1 MKPFNKIKTVKV
13 PKTKRINKRNKI
25 NKLNN
30 KKQFFTPNRFYV
42 VYGFIIFA
50 IICLIIKMAILQII
64 EPDKLIAEGN
74 KRSIRYQNMNAPRAM
89 IADRNGRA
97 LAVSVPMY
105 DVWADP
111 KIVVQKGGVNVNDI
125 RWQGLAKTLN
135 IPMSTLEKKLNNPSM
150 RFVYLSRQITP
161 TVSDYL
167 KQLKLPGISFA
178 KTSKRYYPAAE
189 NIAQLVGL
197 TDIDENGAEQGSEG
211 IEKSFNKWLIGE
223 SGQRIVRRDRVG
235 RVIEELERT
244 ESESASDL
252 TLSIDE
258 RLQSLVY
265 SELSQAVEF
274 NKADSGTAVL
284 IDVHTGEIL
293 AMATSPSYN
302 PNNRSSIDYS
312 LLRNRAVTDAFEPGS
327 TVKPLVV
334 MAALEKNIADLH
346 SIIDTRPFYVNR
358 YEIKDVSYQKA
369 LTLAGILEKSSNVGV
384 SKLALQMQS
393 GDLVEYYS
401 RFGLGQSTKLGL
413 GGEVSGSIAADRT
426 RKWADIERA
435 TFAFGYGLSVT
446 PLQLARAY
454 ATIGSYG
461 IYRPVSILKVTEPVQ
476 GKRVV
481 PENIAKTVV
490 QLMEAVA
497 VTGGGTKAS
506 VPGYSVGV
514 KTGTAKKLSGGR
526 YVNQYLAYTAGIAPA
541 TGPKYSLVVVIDNPK
556 AGQYYGGSVSA
567 PVFSRIMGGVLRTM
581 NVQPD
586 RQVDG
591 QMIIY

>member
-1 MKPFNKIKTVKV
+1 MKSIALGKTNKVNKT
-13 PKTKRINKRNKI
+13 NKSSV
-25 NKLNN
+25 
-30 KKQFFTPNRFYV
+30 KKQFFAPLRFNI

-50 IICLIIKMAILQII
+50 IFCLVIKMAILQVIK
-64 EPDKLIAEGN
+64 PDRLIAEGD
-74 KRSIRYQNMNAPRAM
+74 KRSIRYQDMDAPRAM
-89 IADRNGRA
+89 ITDRNGRA

-111 KIVVQKGGVNVNDI
+111 KIVVQKGGVNANDI

-135 IPMSTLEKKLNNPSM
+135 IPMATLEQKLSNSAM
-150 RFVYLSRQITP
+150 RFVYLSKQVTP
-161 TVSDYL
+161 TISDYL
-167 KQLKLPGISFA
+167 KKLKLPGISFA
-178 KTSKRYYPAAE
+178 RTSKRYYPAAE
-189 NIAQLVGL
+189 NVAQLIGL
-197 TDIDENGAEQGSEG
+197 TDIDDNGNERGSEG
-211 IEKSFNKWLIGE
+211 IEKSFNKWLTGE
-223 SGQRIVRRDRVG
+223 AGQRIVRRDRVG
-235 RVIEELERT
+235 RVVEELERT
-244 ESESASDL
+244 DSETADDL

-265 SELSQAVEF
+265 RELSQAVDF

-302 PNNRSSIDYS
+302 PNNRSILDYN
-312 LLRNRAVTDAFEPGS
+312 LLRNRAVTDSFEPGS
-327 TVKPLVV
+327 TVKPLIV
-334 MAALEKNIADLH
+334 MAALEKKIADLNTV
-346 SIIDTRPFYVNR
+346 IDTRPFYVNR
-358 YEIKDVSYQKA
+358 YEVKDVSYQKS
-369 LTLAGILEKSSNVGV
+369 LNLAGILEKSSNVGV
-384 SKLALQMQS
+384 SKLALQMES
-393 GDLVEYYS
+393 GDVVQYYS
-401 RFGLGQSTKLGL
+401 RFGLGQPTGLGL

-426 RKWADIERA
+426 RRWADIERA
-435 TFAFGYGLSVT
+435 TFAFGYGLNVT

-461 IYRPVSILKVTEPVQ
+461 IYRPVSILKATEPVK
-476 GKRVV
+476 GERVV
-481 PENIAKTVV
+481 PEKIAKTVV

-514 KTGTAKKLSGGR
+514 KTGTAKKLGAGGK

-541 TGPKYSLVVVIDNPK
+541 TAPKYSLVVVIDNPK

-567 PVFSRIMGGVLRTM
+567 PVFSRIMGGVLRTT

>member
-1 MKPFNKIKTVKV
+1 MKSVTKHKKDKNSVRTNK
-13 PKTKRINKRNKI
+13 P
-25 NKLNN
+25 NKLNS
-30 KKQFFTPNRFYV
+30 KKQFFTPNRFYI
-42 VYGFIIFA
+42 VYGFIIVA
-50 IICLIIKMAILQII
+50 IISLIVRMAILQII
-64 EPDKLIAEGN
+64 EPEKLISEGN
-74 KRSIRYQNMNAPRAM
+74 KRSIRHQEMDAPRAM
-89 IADRNGRA
+89 ITDRNGRA

-111 KIVVQKGGVNVNDI
+111 KIVVQKGGVKADDI

-135 IPMSTLEKKLNNPSM
+135 MPMSTLEEKLSNPAM
-150 RFVYLSRQITP
+150 RFVYLSKQITP
-161 TVSDYL
+161 TISDYL
-167 KQLKLPGISFA
+167 KKLKLPGISFA
-178 KTSKRYYPAAE
+178 KTSKRYYPAAQ
-189 NIAQLVGL
+189 NIAQLIGL
-197 TDIDENGAEQGSEG
+197 TDIDQNGTEKGSEG
-211 IEKSFNKWLIGE
+211 IEKSFNKWLTGE
-223 SGQRIVRRDRVG
+223 SGQRVVRRDRLG
-235 RVIEELERT
+235 RVIEELQRT
-244 ESESASDL
+244 ESEVASDL

-284 IDVHTGEIL
+284 VDVHTGEIL

-334 MAALEKNIADLH
+334 MAALEKKIADLNTV
-346 SIIDTRPFYVNR
+346 IDTRPFLVNR
-358 YEIKDVSYQKA
+358 YEIKDVSYQKS
-369 LTLAGILEKSSNVGV
+369 LNLAGILEKSSNVGV
-384 SKLALQMQS
+384 SKLALKMQS
-393 GDLVEYYS
+393 GDLVEFYS
-401 RFGLGQSTKLGL
+401 RFGLGQPTELGL

-446 PLQLARAY
+446 PVQLARAY

-461 IYRPVSILKVTEPVQ
+461 VYRPVSILKVTQPVE
-476 GKRVV
+476 GERVV
-481 PENIAKTVV
+481 SEKIAKTVV

-541 TGPKYSLVVVIDNPK
+541 SAPKYSLVVVIDNPK

-581 NVQPD
+581 NVKPD

>member
-1 MKPFNKIKTVKV
+1 MKILTKNKKAVKT
-13 PKTKRINKRNKI
+13 
-25 NKLNN
+25 NKLNS
-30 KKQFFTPNRFYV
+30 KKQFFAPGRFYV
-42 VYGFIIFA
+42 VYSLIIAA
-50 IICLIIKMAILQII
+50 IIALIIQMAILQII
-64 EPDKLIAEGN
+64 HPDKLIAEGN
-74 KRSIRYQNMNAPRAM
+74 KRSLRRQDMDAPRAM
-89 IADRNGRA
+89 ITDRNGRA

-111 KIVVQKGGVNVNDI
+111 KLVIQKGGVNTNDA
-125 RWQGLAKTLN
+125 RWQGLAKALN
-135 IPMSTLEKKLNNPSM
+135 IPIAILEQKLSNPSM
-150 RFVYLSRQITP
+150 RFVYLSRQVTP
-161 TVSDYL
+161 TISDYL
-167 KQLKLPGISFA
+167 KKLKLPGVAFA
-178 KTSKRYYPAAE
+178 KTSKRFYPAAE
-189 NIAQLVGL
+189 SIAQLIGL
-197 TDIDENGAEQGSEG
+197 TDTDENRNEKGSEG
-211 IEKSFNKWLIGE
+211 IEKSYNKWLTGE
-223 SGQRIVRRDRVG
+223 SGQRIIRRDRFG

-244 ESESASDL
+244 ESEKASDL
-252 TLSIDE
+252 VLSIDE

-265 SELSQAVEF
+265 SELSQAVDF

-284 IDVHTGEIL
+284 VDVHTGEIL

-302 PNNRSSIDYS
+302 PNNRSSINYNS
-312 LLRNRAVTDAFEPGS
+312 LRNRAVTDAFEPGS

-334 MAALEKNIADLH
+334 MAALEKKIADLNT
-346 SIIDTRPFYVNR
+346 IVDTRPFYVNR
-358 YEIKDVSYQKA
+358 YEIKDVSYQKS
-369 LTLAGILEKSSNVGV
+369 LNLAGILEKSSNVGV
-384 SKLALQMQS
+384 SKLALQMQPAE
-393 GDLVEYYS
+393 LVEYYS
-401 RFGLGQSTKLGL
+401 RFGLGQPTSLGL
-413 GGEVSGSIAADRT
+413 GGEVSGSIAADRA

-435 TFAFGYGLSVT
+435 TFSFGYGLSVT

-454 ATIGSYG
+454 ATIGNYG

-476 GKRVV
+476 GERVV
-481 PENIAKTVV
+481 PEKIAKTVV

-506 VPGYSVGV
+506 VPGYSVAV

-541 TGPKYSLVVVIDNPK
+541 TAPKYSLVVVIDNPK

-581 NVQPD
+581 NVKPD

>member
-1 MKPFNKIKTVKV
+1 MKPVTKHKKDKTKKAIKT
-13 PKTKRINKRNKI
+13 
-25 NKLNN
+25 NKLNS
-30 KKQFFTPNRFYV
+30 KKQFFTPSRFYIV
-42 VYGFIIFA
+42 CTLIIFA
-50 IICLIIKMAILQII
+50 VISLIVRMALLQII

-74 KRSIRYQNMNAPRAM
+74 KRSIRHQEMDAPRAM
-89 IADRNGRA
+89 ITDRHGRA
-97 LAVSVPMY
+97 LAVSVPMF
-105 DVWADP
+105 DIWADP
-111 KIVVQKGGVNVNDI
+111 KIVVQKGGVKADDI

-135 IPMSTLEKKLNNPSM
+135 IPMSTLEQKLGNASM
-150 RFVYLSRQITP
+150 RFVYLSRQVTP
-161 TVSDYL
+161 TISDYL
-167 KQLKLPGISFA
+167 KKLKLPGISFA

-189 NIAQLVGL
+189 NIAQLIGL
-197 TDIDENGAEQGSEG
+197 TDIDENGAEKGSEG

-244 ESESASDL
+244 ESETAADL

-265 SELSQAVEF
+265 TELSQAVEF

-284 IDVHTGEIL
+284 VDVHTGEIL

-302 PNNRSSIDYS
+302 PNNRSSLDYN

-334 MAALEKNIADLH
+334 MAALEKKIANLNT
-346 SIIDTRPFYVNR
+346 IIDTRPFYVNR
-358 YEIKDVSYQKA
+358 YEIKDVSYQKS
-369 LTLAGILEKSSNVGV
+369 LNLAGILEKSSNVGV
-384 SKLALQMQS
+384 SKLALQMQQ
-393 GDLVEYYS
+393 GDLVEFYS
-401 RFGLGQSTKLGL
+401 RFGLGQPTELGL

-435 TFAFGYGLSVT
+435 TFAFGYGLRVT

-461 IYRPVSILKVTEPVQ
+461 IYRPVTILKATEPVK

-481 PENIAKTVV
+481 SEKDAKTVV

-506 VPGYSVGV
+506 VPGYSVAV

-581 NVQPD
+581 NVKPD
-586 RQVDG
+586 RQIDG

>member
-1 MKPFNKIKTVKV
+1 MKSPSVNKTSKPT
-13 PKTKRINKRNKI
+13 T
-25 NKLNN
+25 
-30 KKQFFTPNRFYV
+30 KKQLFTPMRFKF

-50 IICLIIKMAILQII
+50 AFCLILKMAILQVIQP
-64 EPDKLIAEGN
+64 EKLIAEGD
-74 KRSIRYQNMNAPRAM
+74 KRSIRYQDMDAPRAM
-89 IADRNGRA
+89 ITDRNGRA

-111 KIVVQKGGVNVNDI
+111 KIVVQKGGVDPNDI

-135 IPMSTLEKKLNNPSM
+135 IPMATLEQKLSNGSM
-150 RFVYLSRQITP
+150 RFVYLSKQVTP

-167 KQLKLPGISFA
+167 KKLKLPGISFA
-178 KTSKRYYPAAE
+178 RTSKRYYPAAE
-189 NIAQLVGL
+189 NVAQLIGL
-197 TDIDENGAEQGSEG
+197 TEIDEKGNERGSEG
-211 IEKSFNKWLIGE
+211 VEKSFNKWLTGE
-223 SGQRIVRRDRVG
+223 TGQRIIRRDRFG
-235 RVIEELERT
+235 RVIEEIERT
-244 ESESASDL
+244 ESETASDL
-252 TLSIDE
+252 VLSIDE
-258 RLQSLVY
+258 RLQSLMY
-265 SELSQAVEF
+265 RELNQAVEF

-302 PNNRSSIDYS
+302 PNNRSTLDYN
-312 LLRNRAVTDAFEPGS
+312 LLRNRAVTDSFEPGS

-334 MAALEKNIADLH
+334 MAALEKKIADLNT
-346 SIIDTRPFYVNR
+346 IIDTRPFYVNR
-358 YEIKDVSYQKA
+358 YEVKDVSYQKS
-369 LTLAGILEKSSNVGV
+369 LNLAGILEKSSNVGV
-384 SKLALQMQS
+384 SKLALQMQAS
-393 GDLVEYYS
+393 EVVEYYS
-401 RFGLGQSTKLGL
+401 RFGLGQPTGLGL

-435 TFAFGYGLSVT
+435 TFAFGYGLRVT

-461 IYRPVSILKVTEPVQ
+461 IYRPVSIVKLSESVSGE
-476 GKRVV
+476 RVV
-481 PENIAKTVV
+481 PESVAKTVV
-490 QLMEAVA
+490 ELMEAVA
-497 VTGGGTKAS
+497 VSGGGTKAS

-514 KTGTAKKLSGGR
+514 KTGTAKKLGTSGK

-541 TGPKYSLVVVIDNPK
+541 TAPKYSLVVVIDNPK

-567 PVFSRIMGGVLRTM
+567 PVFSRIMGGILRTM

-591 QMIIY
+591 QMVIY

>member
-1 MKPFNKIKTVKV
+1 MKILTKNKKAVKT
-13 PKTKRINKRNKI
+13 
-25 NKLNN
+25 NKLNS
-30 KKQFFTPNRFYV
+30 KKQFFAPGRFYV
-42 VYGFIIFA
+42 VYSLIIAA
-50 IICLIIKMAILQII
+50 IIALIIQMAILQII
-64 EPDKLIAEGN
+64 HPDKLIAEGN
-74 KRSIRYQNMNAPRAM
+74 KRSLRRQDMDAPRAM
-89 IADRNGRA
+89 ITDRNGRA

-111 KIVVQKGGVNVNDI
+111 KLVIQKGGVNTNDA
-125 RWQGLAKTLN
+125 RWQGLAKALN
-135 IPMSTLEKKLNNPSM
+135 IPIAILEQKLSNPSM
-150 RFVYLSRQITP
+150 RFVYLSRQVTP
-161 TVSDYL
+161 TISDYL
-167 KQLKLPGISFA
+167 KKLKLPGVAFA
-178 KTSKRYYPAAE
+178 KTSKRFYPAAE
-189 NIAQLVGL
+189 NIAQLIGL
-197 TDIDENGAEQGSEG
+197 TDTDENRNEKGSEG
-211 IEKSFNKWLIGE
+211 IEKSYNKWLTGE
-223 SGQRIVRRDRVG
+223 SGQRIIRRDRFG

-244 ESESASDL
+244 ESEKASDL
-252 TLSIDE
+252 VLSIDE

-284 IDVHTGEIL
+284 VDVHTGEIL

-302 PNNRSSIDYS
+302 PNNRSSINYNS
-312 LLRNRAVTDAFEPGS
+312 LRNRAVTDAFEPGS

-334 MAALEKNIADLH
+334 MAALEKKIADLNT
-346 SIIDTRPFYVNR
+346 IVDTRPFYVNR
-358 YEIKDVSYQKA
+358 YEIKDVSYQKS
-369 LTLAGILEKSSNVGV
+369 LNLAGILEKSSNVGV
-384 SKLALQMQS
+384 SKLALQMQPAE
-393 GDLVEYYS
+393 LVEYYS
-401 RFGLGQSTKLGL
+401 RFGLGQPTSLGL
-413 GGEVSGSIAADRT
+413 GGEVSGSIAADRA

-435 TFAFGYGLSVT
+435 TFSFGYGLSVT

-454 ATIGSYG
+454 ATIGNYG

-476 GKRVV
+476 GERVV
-481 PENIAKTVV
+481 PEKIAKTVV

-506 VPGYSVGV
+506 VPGYSVAV

-541 TGPKYSLVVVIDNPK
+541 TAPKYSLVVVIDNPK

-581 NVQPD
+581 NVKPD

>member
-1 MKPFNKIKTVKV
+1 MKPVTKHKKD
-13 PKTKRINKRNKI
+13 KTKKATKT
-25 NKLNN
+25 NKLNS
-30 KKQFFTPNRFYV
+30 KKQFFTPSRFYI
-42 VYGFIIFA
+42 VYTLIIFA
-50 IICLIIKMAILQII
+50 IISLIVRMALLQII

-74 KRSIRYQNMNAPRAM
+74 KRSIRHQEMDAPRAM
-89 IADRNGRA
+89 ITDRHGRA
-97 LAVSVPMY
+97 LAVSVPMF

-111 KIVVQKGGVNVNDI
+111 KIVVQKGGVKADDI

-135 IPMSTLEKKLNNPSM
+135 IPMSTLEQKLGNASM
-150 RFVYLSRQITP
+150 RFVYLSRQVTP
-161 TVSDYL
+161 TISDYL
-167 KQLKLPGISFA
+167 KKLKLPGISFA

-189 NIAQLVGL
+189 NIAQLIGL
-197 TDIDENGAEQGSEG
+197 TDIDENGAEKGSEG

-244 ESESASDL
+244 ESETAADL

-265 SELSQAVEF
+265 TELSQAVEF

-284 IDVHTGEIL
+284 VDVHTGEIL

-302 PNNRSSIDYS
+302 PNNRSSLDYN

-334 MAALEKNIADLH
+334 MAALEKKIANLNT
-346 SIIDTRPFYVNR
+346 IIDTRPFYVNR
-358 YEIKDVSYQKA
+358 YEIKDVSYQKS
-369 LTLAGILEKSSNVGV
+369 LNLAGILEKSSNVGV
-384 SKLALQMQS
+384 SKLALQMQQ
-393 GDLVEYYS
+393 GDLVEFYS
-401 RFGLGQSTKLGL
+401 RFGLGQPTELGL

-435 TFAFGYGLSVT
+435 TFAFGYGLRVT

-461 IYRPVSILKVTEPVQ
+461 IYRPVTILKATEPVK

-481 PENIAKTVV
+481 SEKDAKTVV

-506 VPGYSVGV
+506 VPGYSVAV

-581 NVQPD
+581 NVKPD
-586 RQVDG
+586 RQIDG

>member
-1 MKPFNKIKTVKV
+1 MKFANKNKKDNVRLT
-13 PKTKRINKRNKI
+13 TKSNKG
-25 NKLNN
+25 NKLNG
-30 KKQFFTPNRFYV
+30 KKQVFTLNRFYL
-42 VYGFIIFA
+42 VYGFIILA
-50 IICLIIKMAILQII
+50 IIGLLIRLAILQII
-64 EPDKLIAEGN
+64 EPDKLIAEAN
-74 KRSIRYQNMNAPRAM
+74 KRSIRHQEMSAPRAM
-89 IADRNGRA
+89 ITDRNGRA

-111 KIVVQKGGVNVNDI
+111 KIVVQKGGVDANDI

-135 IPMSTLEKKLNNPSM
+135 IPMSTLEQKLSNPSM
-150 RFVYLSRQITP
+150 RFVYLSKQITP
-161 TVSDYL
+161 TISDYL
-167 KQLKLPGISFA
+167 KKLKLPGISFA

-189 NIAQLVGL
+189 NIAH
-197 TDIDENGAEQGSEG
+197 
-211 IEKSFNKWLIGE
+211 
-223 SGQRIVRRDRVG
+223 RVG

-244 ESESASDL
+244 ESEIASDL

-265 SELSQAVEF
+265 SELSQAVTF

-302 PNNRSSIDYS
+302 PNNRSSIDYN
-312 LLRNRAVTDAFEPGS
+312 LLRNRAITDAFEPGS

-334 MAALEKNIADLH
+334 MAALEKKIADLNT
-346 SIIDTRPFYVNR
+346 IIDTRPFLVNR

-369 LTLAGILEKSSNVGV
+369 LNLAGILEKSSNVGV

-393 GDLVEYYS
+393 GDLVEFYS
-401 RFGLGQSTKLGL
+401 RFGLGQPTELGL

-435 TFAFGYGLSVT
+435 TFSFGYGLSVT

-461 IYRPVSILKVTEPVQ
+461 VYRPVSILKVTEPVE

-481 PENIAKTVV
+481 SEKIAKTVV

-514 KTGTAKKLSGGR
+514 KTGTAKKLAGGR

-581 NVQPD
+581 NVKPD

-591 QMIIY
+591 QMIVY

>member
-1 MKPFNKIKTVKV
+1 MKPVKKNNKDKSKKVLKTTKV
-13 PKTKRINKRNKI
+13 

-50 IICLIIKMAILQII
+50 IVCLVIRMAILQII

-74 KRSIRYQNMNAPRAM
+74 KRSIRHQEMDAPRAM
-89 IADRNGRA
+89 ITDRNGRA
-97 LAVSVPMY
+97 LAVSVPMF

-111 KIVVQKGGVNVNDI
+111 KIVVQKGGVKADDI

-135 IPMSTLEKKLNNPSM
+135 IPMSTLEQKLSNPSM
-150 RFVYLSRQITP
+150 RFVYLSKQITP
-161 TVSDYL
+161 TISNYL

-189 NIAQLVGL
+189 NIAQLIGL
-197 TDIDENGAEQGSEG
+197 TDIDENGTEKGAEG
-211 IEKSFNKWLIGE
+211 IEKSFNKWLTGE
-223 SGQRIVRRDRVG
+223 SGQRIIRRDRVG
-235 RVIEELERT
+235 RVIEEIERT
-244 ESESASDL
+244 ESEAAEDL
-252 TLSIDE
+252 ILSIDE

-265 SELSQAVEF
+265 SELSQAVTF

-284 IDVHTGEIL
+284 IDIDTGEIL

-302 PNNRSSIDYS
+302 PNNRSSIDYN
-312 LLRNRAVTDAFEPGS
+312 LIRNRAVTDAFEPGS

-334 MAALEKNIADLH
+334 MAALEKKIADLDT
-346 SIIDTRPFYVNR
+346 IIDTRPFLVNR
-358 YEIKDVSYQKA
+358 YEIKDVSYQKS
-369 LTLAGILEKSSNVGV
+369 LNLAGILEKSSNVGV

-393 GDLVEYYS
+393 GELVEYYS
-401 RFGLGQSTKLGL
+401 RFGLGQPTGLGL
-413 GGEVSGSIAADRT
+413 GGEVNGSIAADRT

-461 IYRPVSILKVTEPVQ
+461 IYRPVSILKVNEPIEGQ
-476 GKRVV
+476 RVV
-481 PENIAKTVV
+481 PEKIAKIVV

-497 VTGGGTKAS
+497 VSGGGAKAS

-514 KTGTAKKLSGGR
+514 KTGTAKKLSSGR

-541 TGPKYSLVVVIDNPK
+541 TRPKYSLVVIIDNPK

-581 NVQPD
+581 NVKPD
-586 RQVDG
+586 RQVDS
-591 QMIIY
+591 QTIIY

>member
-1 MKPFNKIKTVKV
+1 
-13 PKTKRINKRNKI
+13 
-25 NKLNN
+25 
-30 KKQFFTPNRFYV
+30 
-42 VYGFIIFA
+42 
-50 IICLIIKMAILQII
+50 
-64 EPDKLIAEGN
+64 
-74 KRSIRYQNMNAPRAM
+74 
-89 IADRNGRA
+89 NGRA
-97 LAVSVPMY
+97 LAVSVPMF

-111 KIVVQKGGVNVNDI
+111 KIVVQKGGVKADDI
-125 RWQGLAKTLN
+125 RWQGLAQTLN
-135 IPMSTLEKKLNNPSM
+135 IPMSTLKQKLNNPSM
-150 RFVYLSRQITP
+150 RFVYLSKQVTP
-161 TVSDYL
+161 TISDYL
-167 KQLKLPGISFA
+167 KKLKLPGISFA

-189 NIAQLVGL
+189 NIAQLIGL
-197 TDIDENGAEQGSEG
+197 TDIDANGAEKGSEG

-223 SGQRIVRRDRVG
+223 SGQRVVRRDRVG

-244 ESESASDL
+244 ETETASDL
-252 TLSIDE
+252 ILSIDE

-265 SELSQAVEF
+265 SELSQAVQF

-284 IDVHTGEIL
+284 VDVHSGEIL

-302 PNNRSSIDYS
+302 PNNRSSIDYN

-334 MAALEKNIADLH
+334 MAALEKKIANLNT
-346 SIIDTRPFYVNR
+346 IIDTRPFYVNR
-358 YEIKDVSYQKA
+358 YEIKDVSYQKT
-369 LTLAGILEKSSNVGV
+369 LNLAGILEKSSNVGV
-384 SKLALQMQS
+384 SKLALQMQQD
-393 GDLVEYYS
+393 DLVEFYS
-401 RFGLGQSTKLGL
+401 RFGLGQPTELGL

-435 TFAFGYGLSVT
+435 TFAFGYGLTVT

-461 IYRPVSILKVTEPVQ
+461 IYRPVSILKVTEPVK

-481 PENIAKTVV
+481 SEKDAKTVV

-541 TGPKYSLVVVIDNPK
+541 TAPKYSLVVVIDNPK

-581 NVQPD
+581 NVKPD

>member
-1 MKPFNKIKTVKV
+1 MKFANKNKKDNVRLT
-13 PKTKRINKRNKI
+13 TKSNKG
-25 NKLNN
+25 NKLNG
-30 KKQFFTPNRFYV
+30 KKQVFTLNRFYL
-42 VYGFIIFA
+42 VYGFIILA
-50 IICLIIKMAILQII
+50 IIGLLIRLAILQII
-64 EPDKLIAEGN
+64 EPDKLIAEAN
-74 KRSIRYQNMNAPRAM
+74 KRSIRHQEMSAPRAM
-89 IADRNGRA
+89 ITDRNGRA

-111 KIVVQKGGVNVNDI
+111 KIVVQKGGVDANDI

-135 IPMSTLEKKLNNPSM
+135 IPMSTLEQKLSNPSM
-150 RFVYLSRQITP
+150 RFVYLSKQITP
-161 TVSDYL
+161 TISDYL
-167 KQLKLPGISFA
+167 KKLKLPGISFA

-189 NIAQLVGL
+189 NIAQLIGL
-197 TDIDENGAEQGSEG
+197 TDTDENGTEKGSEG

-223 SGQRIVRRDRVG
+223 SGQRVVRRDRVG

-244 ESESASDL
+244 ESEIASDL

-265 SELSQAVEF
+265 SELSQAVTF

-302 PNNRSSIDYS
+302 PNNRSSIDYN
-312 LLRNRAVTDAFEPGS
+312 LLRNRAITDAFEPGS

-334 MAALEKNIADLH
+334 MAALEKKIADLNT
-346 SIIDTRPFYVNR
+346 IIDTRPFLVNR

-369 LTLAGILEKSSNVGV
+369 LNLAGILEKSSNVGV

-393 GDLVEYYS
+393 GDLVEFYS
-401 RFGLGQSTKLGL
+401 RFGLGQPTELGL

-435 TFAFGYGLSVT
+435 TFSFGYGLSVT

-461 IYRPVSILKVTEPVQ
+461 VYRPVSILKVTEPVE

-481 PENIAKTVV
+481 SEKIAKTVV

-514 KTGTAKKLSGGR
+514 KTGTAKKLAGGR

-581 NVQPD
+581 NVKPD

-591 QMIIY
+591 QMIVY